1 MTKNKR
7 VISLLNK
14 HDFPQLMK
22 VVAKINT
29 VNKIKF
35 IYLNT
40 TTINTYN
47 IVYQYG
53 QLWQKGGCTI
63 YYFFLKYD

>member
-1 MTKNKR
+1 MFKLFLKKN
-7 VISLLNK
+7 IYN
-14 HDFPQLMK
+14 
-22 VVAKINT
+22 KINT

-40 TTINTYN
+40 TAINTYN
-47 IVYQYG
+47 IVNQYG